1 MRRWSN
7 GWGFPPRLRWRRPSP
22 MPVPNWAPTPQRW
35 CIRSHRFS
43 RCTSWPEALEAILD
57 PLMTGYE
64 FAEPRLTPR
73 ETFVASTLVR
83 AVPHWYEA
91 ECGPQRHE
99 LRFAGGRSHA
109 FYSISS
115 LSP

>member
-1 MRRWSN
+1 M
-7 GWGFPPRLRWRRPSP
+7 
-22 MPVPNWAPTPQRW
+22 
-35 CIRSHRFS
+35 
-43 RCTSWPEALEAILD
+43 D

-115 LSP
+115 LSPRLQELLEFAGAKTAEWACLLYTSDAADE